1 LLKVHLGI
9 KLVLQEAEKPLMT
22 CLIKNN

>member
-1 LLKVHLGI
+1 LCPAVE
-9 KLVLQEAEKPLMT
+9 LVLRQAQEPLMT